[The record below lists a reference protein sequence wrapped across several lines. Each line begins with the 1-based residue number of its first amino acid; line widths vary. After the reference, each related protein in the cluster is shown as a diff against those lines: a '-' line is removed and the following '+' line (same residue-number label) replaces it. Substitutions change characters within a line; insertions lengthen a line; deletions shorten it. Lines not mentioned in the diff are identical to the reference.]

1 MIGGDE
7 VEERD
12 WRILQELYKHRNITK
27 TAQIL
32 FMSQPA
38 LTARI
43 QQIEKEFEITIVQRG
58 RRGVDFTPH
67 GEYMAKAA
75 DEMLKRY
82 QHIKDDL
89 LKLDDQVTG
98 TLRLGVGYFFTKNKL
113 PRMLQMFKELYPEVE
128 YKVTT
133 ARSKTIHNLILNQDI
148 HIGLIRGDYTWN
160 GEKHFLFQD
169 TLCVVSKEALTLEDL
184 PHRPRIDYTTD
195 QVLKSE
201 IDNWW
206 SDHYSVPPRIG
217 MEVDHADSARE
228 MVMNGLGYAIM
239 PSMYFNGEKLM
250 KIHIKNRKGEPII
263 RRTYMFYHEEFM
275 QLNQVNAF
283 VQFLKNFDFNKSL

>member
-1 MIGGDE
+1 M
-7 VEERD
+7 EERD

-98 TLRLGVGYFFTKNKL
+98 TLRLGVGYFYQEQAS
-113 PRMLQMFKELYPEVE
+113 PDAADVQG
-128 YKVTT
+128 
-133 ARSKTIHNLILNQDI
+133 TIS
-148 HIGLIRGDYTWN
+148 GG
-160 GEKHFLFQD
+160 G
-169 TLCVVSKEALTLEDL
+169 V
-184 PHRPRIDYTTD
+184 
-195 QVLKSE
+195 
-201 IDNWW
+201 
-206 SDHYSVPPRIG
+206 
-217 MEVDHADSARE
+217 
-228 MVMNGLGYAIM
+228 
-239 PSMYFNGEKLM
+239 
-250 KIHIKNRKGEPII
+250 
-263 RRTYMFYHEEFM
+263 
-275 QLNQVNAF
+275 
-283 VQFLKNFDFNKSL
+283 